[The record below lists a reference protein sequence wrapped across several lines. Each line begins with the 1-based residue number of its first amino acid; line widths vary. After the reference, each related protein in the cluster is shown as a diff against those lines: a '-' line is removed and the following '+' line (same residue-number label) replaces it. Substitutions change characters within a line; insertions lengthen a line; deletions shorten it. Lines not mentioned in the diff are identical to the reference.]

1 MKIVWM
7 KYRKMKLKTREK
19 KGKRVNERF
28 EDRLR
33 KGRKG
38 KSGVEDSECQKL
50 PINFILECLSCRY
63 QKPVRQRVLKLFV
76 VKSILKVNR
85 NGLSKVYIREQS
97 KRYIC

>member
-19 KGKRVNERF
+19 KGNERF

-38 KSGVEDSECQKL
+38 KSGVEDSERLNVKYKYA
-50 PINFILECLSCRY
+50 ILLLVGAARA
-63 QKPVRQRVLKLFV
+63 VRRIVLCNYYFF
-76 VKSILKVNR
+76 R
-85 NGLSKVYIREQS
+85 
-97 KRYIC
+97 CD

>member
-19 KGKRVNERF
+19 RGNERF

-33 KGRKG
+33 RGRKG

-50 PINFILECLSCRY
+50 PINFFLECLSCRY
-63 QKPVRQRVLKLFV
+63 QKPVRQRILKVFI
-76 VKSILKVNR
+76 VKSILRVNR
-85 NGLSKVYIREQS
+85 NVLSKVYIRERS
-97 KRYIC
+97 KIYIR